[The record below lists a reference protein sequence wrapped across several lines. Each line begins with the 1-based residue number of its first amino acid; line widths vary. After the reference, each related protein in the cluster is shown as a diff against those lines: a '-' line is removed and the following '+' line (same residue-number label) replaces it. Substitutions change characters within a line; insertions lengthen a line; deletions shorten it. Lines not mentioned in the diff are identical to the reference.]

1 MIVTVDTNVI
11 YAGLLSKKGASHQIL
26 RLIFEEKLKL
36 AVSTQTYF
44 EYYDVL
50 TREKSLA
57 ELKLSK
63 KEIEDILDLL
73 ALLSQK
79 NSIYYLLRPNLQDEK
94 DNIFVECA
102 FASNSEYL
110 ITSNIRDFKSSE
122 LGNFIYKLVTP
133 GQFFKLWRKKNE

>member
-1 MIVTVDTNVI
+1 MVVTIDTNVI
-11 YAGLLSKKGASHQIL
+11 YSGLYSKKGASHYIL
-26 RLIFEEKLKL
+26 NLILDKKLKL

-50 TREKSLA
+50 VRKGTLETLN
-57 ELKLSK
+57 LSIQ
-63 KEIEDILDLL
+63 EVEDFLDLL

-79 NSIYYLLRPNLQDEK
+79 HSIYFLLRPNLPDEK

-110 ITSNIRDFKSSE
+110 ITSNIKDFKNPE
-122 LGNFIYKLVTP
+122 LGSFKYKLVTP
-133 GQFFKLWRKKNE
+133 IQFYKLWGGLNE